1 LSKICDHNVVYDDH
15 IVENDLTTVII
26 GVPVSNTNLIVRVN
40 DFKISSNHQ
49 TETLLK
55 EEVSDQVTGSN
66 KIFFVSQ
73 GPIYSGLKANKLAS
87 YFEDVVV
94 KIKVVEEVVTEQFT
108 GIENYFYTQGRPLL
122 RENKFDFNSFVTV
135 NDVQIKIDGVTLNED
150 QITSVDAKSGKIQ
163 LNIVPDSSSDIVVTY
178 YYRAKVVELNSL
190 QSRIVIKETPKLGQ
204 EVYIAYYSKQN
215 DGWYLKESKR
225 SLIERSKDVVF
236 YKPKNTNRFF
246 IEKENVSGQFTG
258 TEKSFKTKYFP
269 LLPIFQV
276 FKTTIDETLNN
287 AAIVFV
293 NNTIVPIA
301 NISSNTGEITL
312 HQTPKSS
319 DIVQVSYYYQSV
331 IEPDRISLD
340 YFVEST
346 YCDKCSKYS
355 DLLDYTINKLG
366 LYEKVFDENKLI
378 QDLKKIIRTILGSD
392 PIALWYGTSFETIIG
407 TKMFAEITKTK
418 ITNEI
423 VTALSKLKSMQIQ
436 QEEYQKVTDNE
447 FLDVISSIDTQEVL
461 SIPTLYLTNVN
472 VITQSGR
479 LVPVSENV
487 QIKG

>member
-1 LSKICDHNVVYDDH
+1 
-15 IVENDLTTVII
+15 
-26 GVPVSNTNLIVRVN
+26 
-40 DFKISSNHQ
+40 
-49 TETLLK
+49 
-55 EEVSDQVTGSN
+55 
-66 KIFFVSQ
+66 
-73 GPIYSGLKANKLAS
+73 
-87 YFEDVVV
+87 
-94 KIKVVEEVVTEQFT
+94 
-108 GIENYFYTQGRPLL
+108 
-122 RENKFDFNSFVTV
+122 
-135 NDVQIKIDGVTLNED
+135 
-150 QITSVDAKSGKIQ
+150 
-163 LNIVPDSSSDIVVTY
+163 
-178 YYRAKVVELNSL
+178 
-190 QSRIVIKETPKLGQ
+190 
-204 EVYIAYYSKQN
+204 
-215 DGWYLKESKR
+215 
-225 SLIERSKDVVF
+225 
-236 YKPKNTNRFF
+236 
-246 IEKENVSGQFTG
+246 
-258 TEKSFKTKYFP
+258 